1 MKSDGK
7 VVVNTVYTRMFLSM
21 FHSVA
26 GAGAAEKRGGAGEHP
41 RVRQD
46 EEQPAPDQAG
56 DRRRGADHLKKTT
69 TTTTTTTR
77 EGVWVWLI
85 MRVFV
90 GTETSGK
97 CVCVCVRA
105 EESVYVVAAAAA
117 AANSL
122 AFPTSCSFLW
132 RGETLQSKEHPSVHP
147 LARLPATDCQHSPPS
162 HTHPAA
168 RSTPCRREGPN
179 TDMFAHLFQRAES
192 FQRAP
197 MTEGNPSLLFSPL
210 CPHNKL
216 PFPLTLITGVVV
228 LFVSSRGCSST
239 FRIN

>member
-1 MKSDGK
+1 MAKLYYIQYIH
-7 VVVNTVYTRMFLSM
+7 VCFLSM

-41 RVRQD
+41 GVRQD

-69 TTTTTTTR
+69 TATTTATTTTTR

-105 EESVYVVAAAAA
+105 EESVCMWWRRRRRRTPWLSRPAV
-117 AANSL
+117 
-122 AFPTSCSFLW
+122 PSF
-132 RGETLQSKEHPSVHP
+132 GEERLYRVKSTL
-147 LARLPATDCQHSPPS
+147 L
-162 HTHPAA
+162 
-168 RSTPCRREGPN
+168 STR
-179 TDMFAHLFQRAES
+179 
-192 FQRAP
+192 
-197 MTEGNPSLLFSPL
+197 
-210 CPHNKL
+210 
-216 PFPLTLITGVVV
+216 
-228 LFVSSRGCSST
+228 
-239 FRIN
+239 